1 MRGVALAVLIAGVVL
16 VGLLLFRGGET
27 YTVKARFINAAQLVK
42 GNVVDVG
49 GTNAG
54 LVKDFELTPDGQAE
68 VEIEVDERYAPLRV
82 GTRAQIRSAGQTS
95 VSGRYVQLML
105 PPENEA
111 GPNIPD
117 GGVIGSERTTTNV
130 DIDQFFSIFDPP
142 TRKAVQN
149 FYKGGRRQYEGRG
162 EQGNRGLMYL
172 SPQLAASSRLF
183 EELRHEPPVLERFV
197 VDSSQFVTALS
208 ERRDSL
214 APLIQNL
221 NRTTRALGSEK
232 TALAEAIGYLPPFM
246 RRANTT
252 YVNLRA
258 TLDELDPFVAAS
270 KPVAK
275 KLRPYLAELRPFA
288 RNARPTLRDLSRIV
302 RQPGADNDLVEL
314 NRTLPPLAR
323 VALDSSQ
330 RNGAR
335 RKAAFPEISKAL
347 KDGAPLQAFARP
359 YTPDL
364 VGWFDDFSHTGA
376 YDALGGF
383 SRSQVYF
390 NLFNDGLPTDEIG
403 NLTGQVRDLNAA
415 IDGLTPLAGP
425 GTPADGVAVPVP
437 GGGTTVM
444 GVEVPSMVTPGA
456 ARELLDRLSD
466 LRQGILDRLLT
477 PLEDRGEEQNVRQG
491 QYRRCPGAAEE
502 AAPDGSNVFS
512 EAEQEALDCREDH
525 RATGPIP

>member
-1 MRGVALAVLIAGVVL
+1 MSSGTPGRGETAKDGGGFAMRVIALAVVIAVVAL

-214 APLIQNL
+214 APLIENL
-221 NRTTRALGSEK
+221 NKTTRALGSEK
-232 TALAEAIGYLPPFM
+232 TALAEAIGFLPPFM

-252 YVNLRA
+252 YVNLRR

-288 RNARPTLRDLSRIV
+288 REAVPTVRRLSQLARF
-302 RQPGADNDLVEL
+302 PGPRNDLFEL
-314 NRTLPPLAR
+314 QRTYPPLADIT
-323 VALDSSQ
+323 L
-330 RNGAR
+330 NTKR
-335 RKAAFPEISKAL
+335 RSMDFGTGSRGVGETRGAFPELTDAL
-347 KDGAPLQAFARP
+347 KGSTPILAHGRP
-359 YTPDL
+359 YTPDF
-364 VGWFDDFSHTGA
+364 VGWMDDFSHTGA
-376 YDALGGF
+376 YDALGSF
-383 SRSQVYF
+383 SKAQVYF
-390 NLFNDGLPTDEIG
+390 NAFSVDDGLPTGDLIPPAQRG
-403 NLTGQVRDLNAA
+403 QAFKDIARLGQVK
-415 IDGLTPLAGP
+415 
-425 GTPADGVAVPVP
+425 
-437 GGGTTVM
+437 
-444 GVEVPSMVTPGA
+444 
-456 ARELLDRLSD
+456 
-466 LRQGILDRLLT
+466 
-477 PLEDRGEEQNVRQG
+477 
-491 QYRRCPGAAEE
+491 RCPGAAEE
-502 AAPDGSNVFS
+502 AQPDGSNVYS
-512 EAEQEALDCREDH
+512 EEEQRELDCVEEH
-525 RATGPIP
+525 RATGNID